1 MEQIKTTIQKVG
13 PTDADVLILGENGT
27 GKELVARAIHR
38 HSSRRE
44 KPFVSVDMGAITESL
59 FESEMFGHVKGA
71 FTDAKADRA
80 GRFEIASGS
89 TLFLDEIGNLSQPN
103 QAKLLTTLQNREVTR
118 VGSNISKRVDIRLV
132 CATNMP
138 IQDMI
143 QQKTFRADLLYRINT
158 VEIHLPSLEE
168 RPEDIPSLIDHFLKV
183 YARKYN
189 KPPMRIHKETIKKL
203 EAYSWPGN
211 VRELQHALE
220 RALIMSDGP
229 ILQPSD
235 FFLSMSENISNQE
248 EGVAFDSYNLDE
260 VDKTV
265 IRKVLSN
272 HQGNVSK
279 AARELGLTRTSLYRR
294 MEKYGL

>member
-1 MEQIKTTIQKVG
+1 MRR
-13 PTDADVLILGENGT
+13 PT
-27 GKELVARAIHR
+27 R
-38 HSSRRE
+38 
-44 KPFVSVDMGAITESL
+44 
-59 FESEMFGHVKGA
+59 
-71 FTDAKADRA
+71 
-80 GRFEIASGS
+80 RFEIASGS

-118 VGSNISKRVDIRLV
+118 VGSNISKRVEIRLV

-235 FFLSMSENISNQE
+235 FFLSMSENISDRE

>member
-1 MEQIKTTIQKVG
+1 M
-13 PTDADVLILGENGT
+13 
-27 GKELVARAIHR
+27 
-38 HSSRRE
+38 
-44 KPFVSVDMGAITESL
+44 
-59 FESEMFGHVKGA
+59 
-71 FTDAKADRA
+71 
-80 GRFEIASGS
+80 
-89 TLFLDEIGNLSQPN
+89 
-103 QAKLLTTLQNREVTR
+103 
-118 VGSNISKRVDIRLV
+118 
-132 CATNMP
+132 
-138 IQDMI
+138 
-143 QQKTFRADLLYRINT
+143 
-158 VEIHLPSLEE
+158 EIHLPSLEE

-220 RALIMSDGP
+220 QALIMSDGP
-229 ILQPSD
+229 ILQPPD
-235 FFLSMSENISNQE
+235 FFLSMSENISDRE

-279 AARELGLTRTSLYRR
+279 AARELGPTRTSLYRR

>member
-235 FFLSMSENISNQE
+235 FFLSMSENISDRE